1 LRGKKEKPMTTI
13 TDETLEKIK
22 DLASIWE
29 RYSPHLDDKTNFW
42 NTGSEYFYDWLEWFG
57 GTMRLCQTYVGD
69 EYLGYITLTDKFLP
83 QIDEAWNVFELIT
96 ANERGNP
103 DDFPLAWYHEQFDFT
118 EWHRP
123 PATIKV
129 GGN

>member
-1 LRGKKEKPMTTI
+1 MTTI

-22 DLASIWE
+22 SLASIWE
-29 RYSPHLDDKTNFW
+29 DYSEHLETKPNFW
-42 NTGSEYFYDWLEWFG
+42 LSGSEYFYDWLEWFG
-57 GTMRLCQTYVGD
+57 GILRLCQTYVYD

-83 QIDEAWNVFELIT
+83 EIDEAWNVFELIT
-96 ANERGNP
+96 ANERNEE
-103 DDFPLAWYHEQFDFT
+103 DEFPVRWWSEYFEFS

-123 PATIKV
+123 PAIITV